1 MMRIAIFTDTF
12 LPQVNGVT
20 NTLSRL
26 GDFLMESGHPYLFIT
41 PEQAGTDSIPYNI
54 ESFFSAPFFLY
65 PECRFTLPNM
75 AKLSKKLGDF
85 RPDVIFLMT
94 EFNMGLTG
102 LMYGKKHG
110 IPVVS
115 NYSTNFGTILKS
127 YNLWFLEK
135 SLEKYL
141 LWFHNEAHLTVT
153 PSVETKTQLLGKGI
167 KRVALFSRGIDET
180 LFSPS
185 KRSDALRESWQA
197 EGRTVLLYVGRLSYE
212 KDLFLLI
219 EGMAH
224 LNRSHREEVVLVVTG
239 EGPMMAQLKEKMPEN
254 VIFTGYQ
261 KGEALAAIYA
271 SADAFVFPS
280 SFETFGNV
288 VLEAYASGLPVL
300 GVNEGGVKNLIVHNQ
315 SGYLAK
321 PKDSKSFNEH
331 LERMLQPDTRK
342 AFAAKGVQLAKSR
355 SWQSV
360 FEQLMVLF
368 ESVAASQWEGETGTM
383 LGKEIA

>member
-1 MMRIAIFTDTF
+1 MRIAIFTDTF

-20 NTLSRL
+20 NTLSRF
-26 GDFLMESGHPYLFIT
+26 GDFLRANGHEHLFIT
-41 PEQAGTDSIPYNI
+41 PEQNGMESTPYHI

-75 AKLSKKLGDF
+75 GKLTKKLADF
-85 RPDVIFLMT
+85 QPDIIFLMT

-102 LMYGKKHG
+102 LMYGKKHN

-115 NYSTNFGTILKS
+115 NYSTNFGTILKA

-141 LWFHNEAHLTVT
+141 LWFHNEAQLTVT
-153 PSVETKTQLLGKGI
+153 PSLETKTQLLGKGI
-167 KRVALFSRGIDET
+167 KRVALFSRGIDEA
-180 LFSPS
+180 LFSPK
-185 KRSDALRESWQA
+185 KRSDALRAAWQA
-197 EGRTVLLYVGRLSYE
+197 DGKTVLLYVGRLSYE

-219 EGMAH
+219 EGMRY
-224 LNRSHREEVVLVVTG
+224 LNAQYRDEVLLVITG
-239 EGPMMAQLKEKMPEN
+239 EGPMMNHLKQEMPEN
-254 VIFTGYQ
+254 VIFTGY
-261 KGEALAAIYA
+261 KKDEALAEIYA

-300 GVNEGGVKNLIVHNQ
+300 GVNEGGVKNLIVHNE

-321 PKDSKSFNEH
+321 PRDSQSFNH
-331 LERMLQPDTRK
+331 YLSNMMQPAIRK
-342 AFAAKGVQLAKSR
+342 TFALRGMQLVKAR

-360 FEQLMVLF
+360 FEQLIALF
-368 ESVAASQWEGETGTM
+368 DSIIISHREAEPSTI